1 MTNVNRDEEREER
14 IMMEIVVDAYEP
26 EEQAMGW
33 YYYLQDTLQFPFTAV
48 CVNQRRISPVK
59 EGETVEVVGMAPED
73 ECEQE
78 MFVEI
83 EWDGDTLAVPLI
95 QIEATGVEQQTQ
107 QAIADWHY
115 WVNQGYEFR

>member
-1 MTNVNRDEEREER
+1 MAKVSRDEEREER
-14 IMMEIVVDAYEP
+14 ITMEIVVDAYEP

-33 YYYLQDTLQFPFTAV
+33 YYYLQDTMQFPFTAV
-48 CVNQRRISPVK
+48 CASTRRISPLK
-59 EGETVEVVGMAPED
+59 EGATVEVVGMAPED

-83 EWDGDTLAVPLI
+83 EWEGDTLAVPLI
-95 QIEATGVEQQTQ
+95 QIEATEADEETQ

-115 WVNQGYEFR
+115 WVNQGYEFG